1 MDRSLR
7 SVAEIRK
14 RERECQMSKK
24 RFFAAALTAATGA
37 FTTLAAKDTIKRY
50 LSAPDNRRGLMDWGD
65 RAVQKVVGRLA
76 DSVPDKGLPF
86 LNRYD
91 NAGFMEGSGWF
102 LDRPAENACWSVG
115 YAKASVVPQECE
127 GDLYLGGYLAFP
139 PNRVNGVIDEQMV
152 RAAAVDDNSG
162 RGIHVFAV
170 IDCIGISGTDI
181 RAIRKELADL
191 IAERNILSVNVSAT
205 HCHSGVDTMGI
216 WGDLIKAVKTNKKA
230 VGKGRPEE
238 AVSGRNPAFMEYL
251 IQTSALTIRRAV
263 EGMRPGK
270 LSFARKDI
278 SDYVRDKRPP
288 YVTDHTL
295 TALRFTPDDGGRPLT
310 AVFMA
315 AHPTCYGPRQR
326 EAVCDFPKFMCTK
339 LEEAGTDA
347 MFIQGAQC
355 AVATDRGK
363 HIPEG
368 LTNPEGIQAYGEA
381 LAAFVGSIGA
391 DEYKD
396 IAPYINVII
405 GELFLPA
412 ENKILEL
419 AAKMKLVNNAVV
431 RVTMK
436 NDRVVDTKERELYFP
451 TEIGFA
457 ELGSDLRLAMVPG
470 ELMPEIAVGGAYEDW
485 ESYNGKPWDYP
496 PLKDIIGGELAVVGL
511 CNDFIGYIIPD
522 NDFGSM
528 FAPLHYEESVSAGG
542 RTASNIVNGFI
553 RLKKKA
559 DGLRGNGPIK
569 MKVES

>member
-1 MDRSLR
+1 MN
-7 SVAEIRK
+7 
-14 RERECQMSKK
+14 KK
-24 RFFAAALTAATGA
+24 RFFSAALTAAAGT
-37 FTTLAAKDTIKRY
+37 FTALTAKDKLKSY
-50 LSAPDNRRGLMDWGD
+50 LSAPDNKRGLMDRGD
-65 RAVQKVVGRLA
+65 KAVQKLVGKLA
-76 DSVPDKGLPF
+76 DSVPDKGIPF

-91 NAGFMEGSGWF
+91 NTGFMEGSGWF
-102 LDRPAENACWSVG
+102 LDAPAENARWSVG
-115 YAKASVVPQECE
+115 YAKDSVIPKEYE

-139 PNRVNGVIDEQMV
+139 PNKVNGVIDEQMV
-152 RAAAVDDNSG
+152 RAVAVDDNSG
-162 RGIHVFAV
+162 RGLHVFAV

-191 IAERNILSVNVSAT
+191 IAEKNILSVNISAT

-216 WGDLIKAVKTNKKA
+216 WGDLLQAVKTNKKA
-230 VGKGRPEE
+230 VGKGHPEE
-238 AVSGRNPAFMEYL
+238 AVSGRNPDFMAYL
-251 IQTSALTIRRAV
+251 IKTAALTIRRAV
-263 EGMRPGK
+263 EGMRPGR
-270 LSFARKDI
+270 LSYARRDI

-295 TALRFTPDDGGRPLT
+295 TALRFTPEDGSLPLT

-326 EAVCDFPKFMCTK
+326 EVVCDFPKFMCTK
-339 LEEAGTDA
+339 LEEGGTDA
-347 MFIQGAQC
+347 MFVQGAQC
-355 AVATDRGK
+355 AVATDRGR
-363 HIPEG
+363 HVPEG
-368 LTNPEGIQAYGEA
+368 LTNPESIKAYGEA
-381 LAAFVGSIGA
+381 LADFVSAIGA
-391 DEYKD
+391 DEYRE
-396 IAPYINVII
+396 ISPFINVII
-405 GELFLPA
+405 SELFLPA

-436 NDRVVDTKERELYFP
+436 NDRFVDTKERELYFP

-457 ELGSDLRLAMVPG
+457 ELGADLRLAMVPG

-485 ESYNGKPWDYP
+485 ESYDGKPWPYP
-496 PLKDIIGGELAVVGL
+496 PLKEILGGELAVIGL

-542 RTASNIVNGFI
+542 KTASNIVSGFI

-559 DGLRGNGPIK
+559 EKLRAIAPIIEE
-569 MKVES
+569 ES

>member
-1 MDRSLR
+1 
-7 SVAEIRK
+7 
-14 RERECQMSKK
+14 MSKR
-24 RFFAAALTAATGA
+24 RFLAAALTAAAGT
-37 FTTLAAKDTIKRY
+37 FTTLAAKDRFCRY
-50 LSAPDNRRGLMDWGD
+50 LSAPDNKRQLMDRGD
-65 RAVQKVVGRLA
+65 AAVQKLVGKLA

-102 LDRPAENACWSVG
+102 LDKPAANACWSVG
-115 YAKASVVPQECE
+115 YAKASVVPKEYK

-139 PNRVNGVIDEQMV
+139 PNRVNGIIDEQMV
-152 RAAAVDDNSG
+152 RAAAVDDGSG

-170 IDCIGISGTDI
+170 IDCIGICGTDI
-181 RAIRKELADL
+181 RAIRKALSDL
-191 IAERNILSVNVSAT
+191 IAEKNILSVNVSAT
-205 HCHSGVDTMGI
+205 HCHSGIDTMGI
-216 WGDLIKAVKTNKKA
+216 WGDLLQAVKTNKKA
-230 VGKGRPEE
+230 VAKGHPEE
-238 AVSGRNPAFMEYL
+238 AVSGRNPDFMAYL
-251 IQTSALTIRRAV
+251 IQTAADTIRAAV
-263 EGMRPGK
+263 AEMKPGR
-270 LSFARKDI
+270 LSYARRDI
-278 SDYVRDKRPP
+278 SDYVHDKRPP

-295 TALRFTPDDGGRPLT
+295 TALRFTPNDGGRPLT

-339 LEEAGTDA
+339 LETTGTDA

-355 AVATDRGK
+355 AVAADRGK

-368 LTNPEGIQAYGEA
+368 LTNPEGIKAFGEA
-381 LAAFVGSIGA
+381 LADFVHGIGPE
-391 DEYKD
+391 EYKE
-396 IAPYINVII
+396 IAPYLNVIVS
-405 GELFLPA
+405 ELFLPA

-419 AAKMKLVNNAVV
+419 AAKLKLVNNAVV

-436 NDRVVDTKERELYFP
+436 NDRFVDAKERELYFP

-457 ELGSDLRLAMVPG
+457 ELGDDLRLAMVPG
-470 ELMPEIAVGGAYEDW
+470 ELMPEIAVGGAYEEW
-485 ESYNGKPWDYP
+485 ESYNGKPWPFP
-496 PLKDIIGGELAVVGL
+496 PLREILGGDLAVIGL

-559 DGLRGNGPIK
+559 EELRKNGPVNMTK
-569 MKVES
+569 DESM

>member
-1 MDRSLR
+1 M
-7 SVAEIRK
+7 RK
-14 RERECQMSKK
+14 R
-24 RFFAAALTAATGA
+24 RFFAAALTAAAGA
-37 FTTLAAKDTIKRY
+37 FTTLAAKDKVKQY
-50 LSAPDNRRGLMDWGD
+50 LSAPDNKRNLMDLGD
-65 RAVQKVVGRLA
+65 RAVQKVVGKLA

-102 LDRPAENACWSVG
+102 LDAPAANGRWSVG
-115 YAKASVVPQECE
+115 YAKASVVPKEYE

-139 PNRVNGVIDEQMV
+139 PNKVNGIIDEQMV

-170 IDCIGISGTDI
+170 IDCIGVSGTDI
-181 RAIRKELADL
+181 RAIRRALSDV
-191 IAERNILSVNVSAT
+191 IAEKNILSVNISAT

-216 WGDLIKAVKTNKKA
+216 WGDLIGAVKTNKKA
-230 VGKGRPEE
+230 VSKGHPEQ
-238 AVSGRNPAFMEYL
+238 AVSGRNPDFMDHL
-251 IQTSALTIRRAV
+251 IQTSAETIRAAV
-263 EGMRPGK
+263 AQMKPGR
-270 LSFARKDI
+270 LAFARKDI
-278 SDYVRDKRPP
+278 ADYVHDKRPP

-295 TALRFTPDDGGRPLT
+295 TALRFTPDDGAKPLT

-326 EAVCDFPKFMCTK
+326 EAVCDFPKFMCTR
-339 LEEAGTDA
+339 LEEYGTDA

-368 LTNPEGIQAYGEA
+368 LTNPEGIKAYGEA
-381 LAAFVGSIGA
+381 LADFVRAIGET
-391 DEYKD
+391 EYRP
-396 IAPYINVII
+396 IAPFLNVIV

-412 ENKILEL
+412 ENRILEL
-419 AAKMKLVNNAVV
+419 AAKLKLVNNAVV
-431 RVTMK
+431 RVTMS
-436 NDRVVDTKERELYFP
+436 NDRFVGTDERELYFP

-457 ELGSDLRLAMVPG
+457 ELGADLRLAMVPG

-485 ESYNGKPWDYP
+485 ESYTGKPWPYP
-496 PLKDIIGGELAVVGL
+496 PLKDILGGELAVIGL

-542 RTASNIVNGFI
+542 KTASNIVNGFI
-553 RLKKKA
+553 RLKEKA
-559 DGLRGNGPIK
+559 EKLRANAPIP
-569 MKVES
+569 MTEDE